1 MSSPSILVG
10 TPTLIKNND
19 GSLSCSFTANFITLP
34 ASLGGPGYR
43 LIAYLSCRN
52 GTIQLNCINNIT
64 NQSVAYTRSFGMI
77 QGQQELWT
85 TTQDPPDTTLL
96 NGNVSLVSPTICDA
110 GNTTQIESV
119 TYTTVE
125 LALQQN
131 RVHNA
136 VRHQVEHFLWQ
147 TVQVP

>member
-1 MSSPSILVG
+1 
-10 TPTLIKNND
+10 
-19 GSLSCSFTANFITLP
+19 
-34 ASLGGPGYR
+34 
-43 LIAYLSCRN
+43 
-52 GTIQLNCINNIT
+52 
-64 NQSVAYTRSFGMI
+64 MI

-96 NGNVSLVSPTICDA
+96 NGNVSLVPPTICDA